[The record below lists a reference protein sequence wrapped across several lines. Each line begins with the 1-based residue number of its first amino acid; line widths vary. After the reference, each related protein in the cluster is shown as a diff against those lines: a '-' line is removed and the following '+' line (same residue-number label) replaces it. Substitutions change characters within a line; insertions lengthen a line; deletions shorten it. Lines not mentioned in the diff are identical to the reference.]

1 MRKTKFWLVLSLIAT
16 SLSIFACK
24 KDSTTTKT
32 SIPEVSKAKASTKL
46 FNATAV
52 ATTDYELIWSD
63 EFNSNGDLI
72 PQNGLMQTGALSHGI
87 SI

>member
-63 EFNSNGDLI
+63 EFNSNGGFDSTKWSYADR
-72 PQNGLMQTGALSHGI
+72 G
-87 SI
+87 